1 VDCRANVAGSVRR
14 KPAATV
20 SSTARS
26 HLITEPEKFDLTTG
40 ARSPDRELPGP
51 FHQPTTSITSI
62 SAPRAWPPR
71 RTAQKAPAVQ
81 GRGKLAERIEV
92 RIRPFPALHRVA
104 PNAPWLLCPPPWV
117 LFICAKDLFH
127 MTTVR
132 HQGPRQ
138 SPPSISRQRLL
149 LVPAAGEGVK
159 SEIIG
164 LANAGGDTINSIKQ
178 GSEFG
183 IVRGARSWLGC

>member
-1 VDCRANVAGSVRR
+1 MLCRRPQPQRLVDCRANVAGSVRR

-51 FHQPTTSITSI
+51 FHQPTISITSI

-71 RTAQKAPAVQ
+71 RTAHKAPAVQ

-92 RIRPFPALHRVA
+92 RIRLFRSASHRAEPFLVALPTSLGLVHLRQRFAPHDHSAGAKVLGKVRHPFPGDDFSSF
-104 PNAPWLLCPPPWV
+104 LLQ
-117 LFICAKDLFH
+117 AKA
-127 MTTVR
+127 
-132 HQGPRQ
+132 
-138 SPPSISRQRLL
+138 S
-149 LVPAAGEGVK
+149 K
-159 SEIIG
+159 
-164 LANAGGDTINSIKQ
+164 
-178 GSEFG
+178 
-183 IVRGARSWLGC
+183 